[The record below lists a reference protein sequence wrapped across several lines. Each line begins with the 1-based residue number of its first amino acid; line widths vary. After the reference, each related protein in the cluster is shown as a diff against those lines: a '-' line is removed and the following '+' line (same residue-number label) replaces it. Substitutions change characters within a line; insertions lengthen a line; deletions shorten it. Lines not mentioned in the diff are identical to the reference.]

1 MERTAALELDTQD
14 PLREYKNR
22 FVITDPDMCYLD
34 GNSLG
39 RLPHAT
45 VKAINDFL
53 THEWGP
59 EVVAG
64 WGHWV
69 DEAQSVGDPWA
80 DALAP
85 DKFLLGHYFCKS

>member
-1 MERTAALELDTQD
+1 MDRSVALKLDEED
-14 PLREYKNR
+14 PLHHYKKQ
-22 FVITDPDMCYLD
+22 FVVTDPEMCYLD

-59 EVVAG
+59 EVVTG
-64 WGHWV
+64 WGHW
-69 DEAQSVGDPWA
+69 
-80 DALAP
+80 
-85 DKFLLGHYFCKS
+85 